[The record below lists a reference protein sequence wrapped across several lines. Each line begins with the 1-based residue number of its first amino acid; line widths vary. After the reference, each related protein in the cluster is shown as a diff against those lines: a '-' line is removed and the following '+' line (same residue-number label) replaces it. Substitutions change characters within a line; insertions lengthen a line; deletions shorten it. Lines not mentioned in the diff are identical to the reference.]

1 MDGII
6 IINKEKSWTSNDI
19 VQKIKHIC
27 HEKVGHAG
35 TLDPLATGVLPILV
49 GKGTL
54 LSKYLINHDKEY
66 ISTIKLGQKRDTG
79 DSEGKVIEEKYVDKV
94 ILQRDNIEKVL
105 KTFIGKQT
113 QIPPM
118 YSAIK
123 VKGKKLY
130 EYARKGEQIN
140 VTPREIEIYAIEL
153 VSILEEAQEIKFK
166 VKCSKGT
173 YIRTLSEDI
182 ALKLGTVGYM
192 KELERTQVGDFYIDK
207 SVKILDIEK
216 DGLEKYLITI
226 EDFFKSKE
234 KIVLEDIELK
244 RFLNGVKIKINR
256 VDEIYKIYDKN
267 LQFIGIGQVNG
278 KLLKRDICINQ

>member
-1 MDGII
+1 MTITQK
-6 IINKEKSWTSNDI
+6 IINYLAGYDISEKVEQLHHAIKEKDNTI
-19 VQKIKHIC
+19 HQ
-27 HEKVGHAG
+27 
-35 TLDPLATGVLPILV
+35 L
-49 GKGTL
+49 
-54 LSKYLINHDKEY
+54 KE
-66 ISTIKLGQKRDTG
+66 TC
-79 DSEGKVIEEKYVDKV
+79 KVIEEKYVDKV

-192 KELERTQVGDFYIDK
+192 NELERTQVGDFYIDN
-207 SVKILDIEK
+207 SVKISNAEK

-256 VDEIYKIYDKN
+256 ADEIYKIYDNN
-267 LQFIGIGQVNG
+267 LQFIGIGQIYG
-278 KLLKRDICINQ
+278 RFLKRDICINQ